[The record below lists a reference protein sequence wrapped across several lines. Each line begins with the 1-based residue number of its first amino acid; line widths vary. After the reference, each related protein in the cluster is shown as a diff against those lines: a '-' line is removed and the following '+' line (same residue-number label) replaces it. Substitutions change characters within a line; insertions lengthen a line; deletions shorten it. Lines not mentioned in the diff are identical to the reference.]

1 MAALSWI
8 REKLKVNCKNT
19 YSTFTTDFH
28 SYIFMISEKLLLFFD
43 LFLHLITRTDRGQK
57 RCHSF
62 SLMTIFSPWSCPQN
76 HNYSNKLAKKFYKIN
91 FLSQLSFFPSSSLC
105 CIVEAVTKERQITHY
120 YLIFA
125 KLLSKSESLSKYRR
139 TFLSSYISL
148 SITLRACVND
158 QYFSFWHITH
168 HQHAVFCI
176 YDDVIIMAILIL
188 AVASAIRLSWQ
199 RKSAKTEPANA
210 IGYTWYLSN
219 IIYFIF
225 VTSPS
230 KIKQWIS
237 LVVSLNI
244 HQEFVQGFCKI
255 VWIKI
260 YLCDRKYIK

>member
-1 MAALSWI
+1 MASETTFDHWKVFFSWGKVRKRALTQNSLVARFSI
-8 REKLKVNCKNT
+8 FFVVTREVICQKMAPILNPFN
-19 YSTFTTDFH
+19 
-28 SYIFMISEKLLLFFD
+28 FF
-43 LFLHLITRTDRGQK
+43 GV
-57 RCHSF
+57 F
-62 SLMTIFSPWSCPQN
+62 SL
-76 HNYSNKLAKKFYKIN
+76 
-91 FLSQLSFFPSSSLC
+91 
-105 CIVEAVTKERQITHY
+105 
-120 YLIFA
+120 
-125 KLLSKSESLSKYRR
+125 
-139 TFLSSYISL
+139 ISHCV
-148 SITLRACVND
+148 SIALRAWVDD
-158 QYFSFWHITH
+158 QYFYFWHITH

-260 YLCDRKYIK
+260 YLCDRKYIKWWDNHTPLSKSKK